1 MPRKALIEIH
11 EKEGY
16 LFVDFRGNGL
26 IYKIPRMYEREVFS
40 HINKEIRKYKEM
52 KEKLIN
58 EASSLGAIIIF
69 TTVGGEDPHF
79 LSLKM
84 NIEKILKKYAKECY
98 SSLEKYIE

>member
-40 HINKEIRKYKEM
+40 HINKEIKEIQGDEREVN
-52 KEKLIN
+52 KRSFFSRSNNNFYNSRWGRPTLFKFKDE
-58 EASSLGAIIIF
+58 
-69 TTVGGEDPHF
+69 
-79 LSLKM
+79 
-84 NIEKILKKYAKECY
+84 Y
-98 SSLEKYIE
+98 